1 MNRHHLMRNAVLFFL
16 FATTF
21 IACKKEEK
29 EDADVLEARANR
41 ASVTIPNISF
51 YALSGDRLDVYM
63 AQSPESVTR
72 SLTISGLASG
82 EKITAIDFRPMN
94 SNLYGISSA
103 GQLYMINKTS
113 GAATKVGSTPVSLT
127 DAVLAFDFNPTVD
140 RIRLISGSGQ
150 NFRLHPE
157 TGAIAATDGTIN
169 GQAGAKIAA
178 SAYTN
183 NRSGA
188 TSTTL
193 FNIDLPSGQLFR
205 QVPPNDGT
213 QVVVGSLGL
222 TVSGDGGFDIAPSDD
237 FALAL
242 FQEKGKPTL
251 LAINLTTGRATPIAK
266 YTNTNNYTAIAIP
279 TIE

>member
-1 MNRHHLMRNAVLFFL
+1 MRNALLLFM
-16 FATTF
+16 FATAVF
-21 IACKKEEK
+21 ACKKEEK

-41 ASVTIPNISF
+41 ATVNIPNVSF
-51 YALSGDRLDVYM
+51 YALSGNRLDVYM
-63 AQSPESVTR
+63 AQAPENVTR
-72 SLTISGLASG
+72 SVTISGLASG
-82 EKITAIDFRPMN
+82 ERIVAIDFRPLN

-113 GAATKVGSTPVSLT
+113 GAASKVGTTPVSLT
-127 DAVLAFDFNPTVD
+127 DAVAAFDFNPTVD

-157 TGAIAATDGTIN
+157 TGAIAATDGSVN
-169 GQAGAKIAA
+169 GQPGAKIGA

-183 NRSGA
+183 NRTGA
-188 TSTTL
+188 MSTTL
-193 FNIDLPSGQLFR
+193 FNIDLSSGQLFR

-213 QVVVGSLGL
+213 QVIVGSLGT
-222 TVSGDGGFDIAPSDD
+222 TVSGDGGFDIAPTDD

-242 FQEKGKPTL
+242 FQERNKPTL
-251 LAINLTTGRATPIAK
+251 MVINLTTGRATPIAK
-266 YTNTNNYTAIAIP
+266 YTSTNNYTAIAIP